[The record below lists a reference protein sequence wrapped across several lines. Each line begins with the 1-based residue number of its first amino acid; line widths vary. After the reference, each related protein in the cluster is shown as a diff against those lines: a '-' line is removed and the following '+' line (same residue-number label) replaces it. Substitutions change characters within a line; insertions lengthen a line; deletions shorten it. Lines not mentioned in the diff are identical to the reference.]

1 MKKNLTI
8 LFVLFILAGIIL
20 LAGFVFPILIKAFLY
35 EPYVKSIVLFVIF
48 AIVVFRGRFTW
59 NNYIMIPIAVV
70 TIIGTFMDSAGNPF
84 FNKPLEWLVSSV
96 GQMQINT
103 SVYNY
108 APGEYSITDQL
119 RIIKSDGKIME
130 LHTVFLYLY
139 RFFQYLIFYSAVSV
153 LFQPV
158 VKLLSGRQVTLPVK
172 KEELSFEM
180 TEKIEAEKRRR
191 AQALEQRHIL
201 PEEVRASV
209 LTLKRNQELI
219 KAIKLVRNHT
229 DLSLGEAK
237 ELVEGMEE

>member
-1 MKKNLTI
+1 MKHKKQGVTIFSNMRYNRKRLWERRKETLKKNLTI

-130 LHTVFLYLY
+130 LHTVFL
-139 RFFQYLIFYSAVSV
+139 
-153 LFQPV
+153 
-158 VKLLSGRQVTLPVK
+158 
-172 KEELSFEM
+172 
-180 TEKIEAEKRRR
+180 
-191 AQALEQRHIL
+191 
-201 PEEVRASV
+201 
-209 LTLKRNQELI
+209 
-219 KAIKLVRNHT
+219 
-229 DLSLGEAK
+229 LSLIHI
-237 ELVEGMEE
+237 